1 MCLLTSRKRGWITA
15 KDIVC
20 YKVLYE
26 KNEEYFTPYM
36 YRRVNENVISG
47 KYSFHDDTAS
57 VSVIYPSR
65 NVFSEKNSNRFLT
78 GAGFIHSFKG
88 LRSAKQLCY
97 DLSLRHSNN
106 YVVYKCI
113 IPAGTRYYKGKD
125 EYLDVHAYAAEKIKF
140 VEEVYR
146 LNYEERIKT

>member
-1 MCLLTSRKRGWITA
+1 MCLLTSRRQGWITA

-20 YKVLYE
+20 YKVLCE
-26 KNEEYFTPYM
+26 KNGDYFTPYM

-47 KYSFHDDTAS
+47 KYPLHDDTAS
-57 VSVIYPSR
+57 DIYPLH
-65 NVFSEKNSNRFLT
+65 NVFSEKNSDRFLT

-88 LRSAKQLCY
+88 FRSAKQLCY

-106 YVVYKCI
+106 YIVYKCI

-125 EYLDVHAYAAEKIKF
+125 EYLGVHAYAAEKIKF

-146 LNYEERIKT
+146 INYEERIKT